1 MEVQPEKTKMQ
12 QLLDIFTKSPQTA
25 LWVIVCTAA
34 SVIYT
39 DCKAFIT
46 EQNETLKSINATQIQ
61 MQVELRELNTRM
73 AELENKLK

>member
-1 MEVQPEKTKMQ
+1 MQ
-12 QLLDIFTKSPQTA
+12 QILDLFIKSPQAA

-73 AELENKLK
+73 SELENKLK